1 MNPKSR
7 QSVFCTNI
15 RVEQKQTVLYYQP
28 EARRPFLRVGLA
40 TPNLVPQTRSESLTR
55 HCLLFCMPS
64 PGAKLISAKL
74 RLSASP
80 HTELLPYCRLDVCCG
95 SRPACT
101 QDGGSPWIA
110 DMSREHL
117 MG

>member
-40 TPNLVPQTRSESLTR
+40 TPNLVPQTRSEFSAVVCDAACAAWVPCAKLMSGKSGCPCR
-55 HCLLFCMPS
+55 HRATAMPS
-64 PGAKLISAKL
+64 G
-74 RLSASP
+74 
-80 HTELLPYCRLDVCCG
+80 
-95 SRPACT
+95 
-101 QDGGSPWIA
+101 
-110 DMSREHL
+110 
-117 MG
+117 